1 MFLIFPF
8 VKPDALITNE
18 VLREIK
24 ISVKP
29 HSSTDEEMSQRPQGV
44 GRRTMSQR
52 SVVAALLPN
61 KNYIYFQI
69 IYVTNSA
76 GCTRI

>member
-18 VLREIK
+18 GLREIK

-29 HSSTDEEMSQRPQGV
+29 HSSTDDEMSQRPQGV
-44 GRRTMSQR
+44 GRRTMSQKICDG
-52 SVVAALLPN
+52 SSPSKQKLHLFSN
-61 KNYIYFQI
+61 HL
-69 IYVTNSA
+69 
-76 GCTRI
+76 CD